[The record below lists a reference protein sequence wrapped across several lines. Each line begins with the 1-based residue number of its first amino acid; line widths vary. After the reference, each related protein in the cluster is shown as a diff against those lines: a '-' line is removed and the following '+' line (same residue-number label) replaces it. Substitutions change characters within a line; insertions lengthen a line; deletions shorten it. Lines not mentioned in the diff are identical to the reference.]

1 LVALAPPSQAS
12 VIQPLGADGSI
23 PFDEPRHRR
32 LSDRALVAVIVAGV
46 ALLAATGGALLVL
59 SGHNAARSSS
69 AETASAGPTPATT
82 QDGRDLSQV
91 PNEEMET
98 VVAANP
104 DVVPMRL
111 ALVERYLHAA
121 DAEQTTD
128 ARLEQLQR
136 ANFHAGEASARATA
150 PADQAKA
157 LRYLG
162 WTTALLTD
170 PTKGA
175 GLLEQSL
182 VKEPGNPD
190 ALWFLATVRFDKLN
204 DPAAAKPLLEQLL
217 QTPVDESQ
225 KTAVQDKLDKVN
237 AALSSGSS
245 GSGSGG

>member
-1 LVALAPPSQAS
+1 VVAGAPAQAF

-23 PFDEPRHRR
+23 PFEEGPHRR
-32 LSDRALVAVIVAGV
+32 WSDRALVAAI
-46 ALLAATGGALLVL
+46 GGALLLV
-59 SGHNAARSSS
+59 AAIGGGLLLVRDHTTTSS
-69 AETASAGPTPATT
+69 AQAAAGVTPSTT

-91 PNEEMET
+91 SNEEMET

-121 DAEQTTD
+121 DGEQTAD
-128 ARLEQLQR
+128 ARSAQLER
-136 ANFHAGEASARATA
+136 ARFHAGEAAARATA
-150 PADQAKA
+150 TADQARA

-170 PTKGA
+170 PVSGA
-175 GLLEQSL
+175 DLLEQSL

-190 ALWFLATVRFDKLN
+190 ALWFLASVRFDKLH

-217 QTPVDESQ
+217 AGAGGTFEDAQRQ
-225 KTAVQDKLDKVN
+225 AVQSKLDQVN
-237 AALSSGSS
+237 AALGA
-245 GSGSGG
+245 G

>member
-1 LVALAPPSQAS
+1 MGLIA
-12 VIQPLGADGSI
+12 GA
-23 PFDEPRHRR
+23 
-32 LSDRALVAVIVAGV
+32 VM
-46 ALLAATGGALLVL
+46 LLAATVGAVVVL
-59 SGHNAARSSS
+59 NGHTAKTSTTPSNAA
-69 AETASAGPTPATT
+69 TPSTI
-82 QDGRDLSQV
+82 QNGRDLSQV
-91 PNEEMET
+91 TNEEMES

-121 DAEQTTD
+121 DGEPTTD
-128 ARLEQLQR
+128 AKKTQLER
-136 ANFHAGEASARATA
+136 ARFHAGEAGARATIT
-150 PADQAKA
+150 ADQARA

-170 PTKGA
+170 PAKGA

-217 QTPVDESQ
+217 AAPVDDPQ
-225 KTAVQDKLDKVN
+225 RQAVQALLDKVN
-237 AALSSGSS
+237 NALVNG
-245 GSGSGG
+245 

>member
-1 LVALAPPSQAS
+1 M
-12 VIQPLGADGSI
+12 IRPLGADGSI
-23 PFDEPRHRR
+23 PFEDSSPRRR
-32 LSDRALVAVIVAGV
+32 LSDRAVVAVIAGALLLLAVVAG
-46 ALLAATGGALLVL
+46 ALLALN
-59 SGHNAARSSS
+59 GHNTAGSS
-69 AETASAGPTPATT
+69 AAAQSDSGATPSTT

-91 PNEEMET
+91 SNAELEA

-121 DAEQTTD
+121 DGEQTAD
-128 ARLEQLQR
+128 ARQAQLEQAR
-136 ANFHAGEASARATA
+136 FHAGEAAARATTTS
-150 PADQAKA
+150 DQARA

-170 PTKGA
+170 PAKGA

-217 QTPVDESQ
+217 TTPVDDTQ
-225 KTAVQDKLDKVN
+225 RQAVQAKLDTVN
-237 AALSSGSS
+237 AALSGASS
-245 GSGSGG
+245 SS